1 METGSVL
8 ELSKRSGRIAG
19 SVVSGNVLV
28 DGGGVGEIGSAV
40 LRERRLLSQE
50 GIFAVM
56 IAINKETGVLAA
68 EPEVISKGFVFA
80 KESEELIEEA
90 KAAAKEQA
98 QAFAVSSRAEWG
110 TVKTL
115 VKSAIKSS
123 LYSKTK
129 RVPLIMLTVIEV
141 E

>member
-1 METGSVL
+1 
-8 ELSKRSGRIAG
+8 
-19 SVVSGNVLV
+19 
-28 DGGGVGEIGSAV
+28 
-40 LRERRLLSQE
+40 
-50 GIFAVM
+50 
-56 IAINKETGVLAA
+56 
-68 EPEVISKGFVFA
+68 
-80 KESEELIEEA
+80 A